1 MAPPGRRAEL
11 LKPNAVG
18 GVGLANARAMGRG
31 EQGRRVSA
39 SRTTVPGDGAHVW
52 RPRRAGYPRPHGGG
66 LLRLAERNVPKQ
78 TLPAFQQQQQIQPK
92 DDGKE

>member
-18 GVGLANARAMGRG
+18 GVGLANAGAMGRG

-39 SRTTVPGDGAHVW
+39 SHTTVPGDGAHVW
-52 RPRRAGYPRPHGGG
+52 GPRRAGHPIPHGGG
-66 LLRLAERNVPKQ
+66 LA
-78 TLPAFQQQQQIQPK
+78 AI
-92 DDGKE
+92 GG